1 MRKTALIH
9 FGKEKSLSKCCQLRA
24 QTLPEDT
31 NGKEEMANNLLISSD
46 FQFLLLHC
54 LQKETHHIH
63 PSTGLDFIAYVF
75 YFCLA
80 VFVMT
85 AVAFTSTMTQN
96 TSEIMCGFISHKDE
110 GSGAPETSASPKVS
124 DILEDL
130 GCYLNSQGKENIY
143 QTIKNVE
150 VKLFEDFELRITMSI
165 SNIISCFWIFK
176 KSEACKLSFDSEN
189 RYITSLTFSQI
200 KETQAGK
207 YTLLVRSET
216 GNYTVVVPVLIQK
229 KPAKPY
235 FRKRENSDSI
245 KCISES
251 YPQASVEWIF
261 CKTPE
266 KSCPFKRHEES
277 GEIDGIQMVQHELF
291 QTYIWCCA
299 VNVLGRECTGL
310 FTIDLNE
317 RQAAPLPEL
326 LLKVGE
332 PLLIRCRAVHR
343 NYKFGIQL
351 SFENREVEQ
360 GHCFKGLEYQAN
372 FSAIRIQ
379 HVFVPAAARS
389 DSGHYTC
396 SSTAHPNQ
404 TALVTVLEKGFIN
417 ITDSKEDFEIGEEE
431 FCFEVNFTAYPPVRC
446 MWLFSRKA
454 FPCVQS
460 YSMDGRSIS
469 SKFCN
474 HQHRSGIYIF
484 YAENDDTVVTKKFT
498 LYVRRKPE
506 IRMQLLFKEISC
518 VAEGYPASS
527 WVWRKCLELNSSNCT
542 EEITEGI
549 QNFLPERRSL
559 GSWISSSTLYVKETA
574 TTFSVECCANNSAGS
589 ACEKSFINLSVA
601 GAVSFPLD
609 NAALYASIGF
619 FLLLITFVFA
629 FIFLKY
635 KKQFKYESQW
645 RMIQM
650 IGPSDNEY
658 IYIDFR
664 EFEYDIKWEFPREN
678 LEFGQVL
685 GCGAFGKVVNATAY
699 GINKAGDS
707 VQVAVKMLKEKPD
720 ASEKDAL
727 MSELKMMTHIGSHE
741 NIVNLLGACT
751 LSGPIYL
758 IFEYCCYGDLL
769 NYLRNKREKF
779 HWTLTDIFKQ
789 QNFSFYHNIHQDQNS
804 RMGTHLKY
812 GGSTTLCREDEF
824 ETTQRSQNMNVTN
837 GSNGIV
843 LFSEED
849 QIKIASTQADEEE
862 DFNVLTFED
871 LLCFSYQVA
880 KGMEFLESKS
890 CIHRDLAARNILV
903 THGKVVKICDFGLAR
918 DVINDSNYIIRGNA
932 RLPVKWMAPES
943 LFERTYT
950 MKSDVWSYGILLWEI
965 FSLGVNPYPGI
976 QVDTNFYKLIQSG
989 FKMDQP
995 YYATK
1000 DVYCMM
1006 QSCWALDSRKRP
1018 SFSYLVSSL
1027 ASQLAELE
1035 GAVYHNMKKNVAT
1048 HHSTIK
1054 TKPRVS
1060 RHEESLVSPV
1070 VLQHE
1075 DPQVEK

>member
-1 MRKTALIH
+1 
-9 FGKEKSLSKCCQLRA
+9 
-24 QTLPEDT
+24 
-31 NGKEEMANNLLISSD
+31 
-46 FQFLLLHC
+46 
-54 LQKETHHIH
+54 
-63 PSTGLDFIAYVF
+63 
-75 YFCLA
+75 FCFA

-96 TSEIMCGFISHKDE
+96 TSEITCGFISQKDE
-110 GSGAPETSASPKVS
+110 GSEAPETSVSPKVS
-124 DILEDL
+124 SILEDL
-130 GCYLNSQGKENIY
+130 GCYLNSQGTENIY

-150 VKLFEDFELRITMSI
+150 VNIFEDIELRITMSI
-165 SNIISCFWIFK
+165 SNIISCFWFFK
-176 KSEACKLSFDSEN
+176 KSKACKLSFDAEN
-189 RYITSLTFSQI
+189 RYITSLAFSQI
-200 KETQAGK
+200 QEGQAGK
-207 YTLLVRSET
+207 YTLLVTSKT
-216 GNYTVVVPVLIQK
+216 GNYTVVVPVLIRK

-235 FRKRENSDSI
+235 FRKREKSDSI
-245 KCISES
+245 ECISES
-251 YPQASVEWIF
+251 YPQPSVEWIF

-266 KSCPFKRHEES
+266 KRHEET

-299 VNVLGRECTGL
+299 VNVLGRECTNL

-317 RQAAPLPEL
+317 KQAAPLPEL

-332 PLLIRCRAVHR
+332 PLLIRCRAVHH
-343 NYKFGIQL
+343 NYKFRIQL

-360 GHCFKGLEYQAN
+360 DRYFEGLEYQTN

-379 HVFVPAAARS
+379 YVFASAAGRN
-389 DSGHYTC
+389 DSGRYTC
-396 SSTAHPNQ
+396 SSTAHPDQ
-404 TALVTVLEKGFIN
+404 TALITVLEKGFIN
-417 ITDSKEDFEIGEEE
+417 ITDSKENFEIGEEE

-446 MWLFSRKA
+446 MWLFSQKT
-454 FPCVQS
+454 FPCKQS
-460 YSMDGRSIS
+460 YSADGHSIS

-474 HQHRSGIYIF
+474 HQHQSGIYVF
-484 YAENDDTVVTKKFT
+484 YAENDDTAVTKKFT

-506 IRMQLLFKEISC
+506 IRMELLFKQISC
-518 VAEGYPASS
+518 VAESYPASS
-527 WVWRKCLELNSSNCT
+527 WVWRNCHELNSSNCT
-542 EEITEGI
+542 EEVTEGI

-601 GAVSFPLD
+601 GAVSSPLD
-609 NAALYASIGF
+609 NAAFYVSVGF
-619 FLLLITFVFA
+619 FLLLIPFVFV

-664 EFEYDIKWEFPREN
+664 EFEYDVKWEFPREN

-685 GCGAFGKVVNATAY
+685 GSGAFGKVVNATAY
-699 GINKAGDS
+699 GINNAGDS

-751 LSGPIYL
+751 VSGPIYL

-769 NYLRNKREKF
+769 NYLRSKREKF

-789 QNFSFYHNIHQDQNS
+789 QNFSFYYNIHQDQNS
-804 RMGTHLKY
+804 R
-812 GGSTTLCREDEF
+812 EDEF
-824 ETTQRSQNMNVTN
+824 EIMQRSQNVNVTPGAN
-837 GSNGIV
+837 GTVV
-843 LFSEED
+843 LSEED
-849 QIKIASTQADEEE
+849 KIKDARTQVDEEE

-903 THGKVVKICDFGLAR
+903 THGRVVKICDFGLAR
-918 DVINDSNYIIRGNA
+918 DVMNDSDYIVRGNA

-943 LFERTYT
+943 IFERTYT

-1018 SFSYLVSSL
+1018 SFSNLVSSL
-1027 ASQLAELE
+1027 ACQLAEAE

-1048 HHSTIK
+1048 HHSSIK

-1060 RHEESLVSPV
+1060 RDEESL
-1070 VLQHE
+1070 L
-1075 DPQVEK
+1075 

>member
-1 MRKTALIH
+1 
-9 FGKEKSLSKCCQLRA
+9 
-24 QTLPEDT
+24 
-31 NGKEEMANNLLISSD
+31 
-46 FQFLLLHC
+46 
-54 LQKETHHIH
+54 
-63 PSTGLDFIAYVF
+63 
-75 YFCLA
+75 FCFTVL
-80 VFVMT
+80 VMT
-85 AVAFTSTMTQN
+85 AVAFTSAMNQN
-96 TSEIMCGFISHKDE
+96 TSEITCVFISQKDE
-110 GSGAPETSASPKVS
+110 GSGTPEALVSPKIS

-130 GCYLNSQGKENIY
+130 GCYLNSQGTDNIY
-143 QTIKNVE
+143 EPTKNVE
-150 VKLFEDFELRITMSI
+150 VNVFEDIELRVIMNI
-165 SNIISCFWIFK
+165 SDIISCLWFFK
-176 KSEACKLSFDSEN
+176 ESKTCEPSLDSKN
-189 RYITSLTFSQI
+189 RYVASLAFSRI

-207 YTLLVRSET
+207 YTLSVISKT
-216 GNYTVVVPVLIQK
+216 GNYTIFVPVLIRSK
-229 KPAKPY
+229 YISDEREKPGKPY
-235 FRKRENSDSI
+235 FRKREKLDAI
-245 KCISES
+245 ECISEG
-251 YPQASVEWIF
+251 YPQPSVEWIF

-266 KSCPFKRHEES
+266 KRHEET
-277 GEIDGIQMVQHELF
+277 GEIGGIQKVQHELF

-299 VNVLGRECTGL
+299 VNDLGRECTSL

-317 RQAAPLPEL
+317 RQVAPLPEL

-332 PLLIRCRAVHR
+332 PLLIRCRAVYR
-343 NYKFGIQL
+343 NYKFGIKL
-351 SFENREVEQ
+351 SFENKEVEQ
-360 GHCFKGLEYQAN
+360 DRQFEGLEYQTDR
-372 FSAIRIQ
+372 SAIRIQ
-379 HVFVPAAARS
+379 YAFASAAGRS

-396 SSTAHPNQ
+396 SSTVHPNQ

-417 ITDSKEDFEIGEEE
+417 ITNSKEDFEIGEEE

-446 MWLFSRKA
+446 MWLFSQKT
-454 FPCVQS
+454 FPCEQS
-460 YSMDGRSIS
+460 YSVDGRSIS

-474 HQHRSGIYIF
+474 HQHQSGIYVF
-484 YAENDDTVVTKKFT
+484 YAENDDTVMTKKFT

-506 IRMQLLFKEISC
+506 VMMQVLFKQISC
-518 VAEGYPASS
+518 VADSYPAAS
-527 WVWRKCLELNSSNCT
+527 WVWRNCPELNSSNCT

-549 QNFLPERRSL
+549 HNFLPERRSL
-559 GSWISSSTLYVKETA
+559 GSWISSSTLDVKETA
-574 TTFSVECCANNSAGS
+574 TTFSIECCANNSVGS
-589 ACEKSFINLSVA
+589 TCDKNFINLSVA
-601 GAVSFPLD
+601 GAVSSPPD
-609 NAALYASIGF
+609 NAAFYVSVGF
-619 FLLLITFVFA
+619 FLLLIAFLFVFVYH
-629 FIFLKY
+629 KY
-635 KKQFKYESQW
+635 KKQFRYESQLQ
-645 RMIQM
+645 MIQM

-664 EFEYDIKWEFPREN
+664 EFEYDLKWEFPREN

-685 GCGAFGKVVNATAY
+685 GSGAFGKVVNATAY
-699 GINKAGDS
+699 GISSAGDS

-751 LSGPIYL
+751 VSGPIYL

-769 NYLRNKREKF
+769 NYLRSKREKF
-779 HWTLTDIFKQ
+779 HWTLTDLFKQ
-789 QNFSFYHNIHQDQNS
+789 HNFSFYHNIHLDQNS
-804 RMGTHLKY
+804 
-812 GGSTTLCREDEF
+812 REDEF
-824 ETTQRSQNMNVTN
+824 EIAQSQNTNVAS

-843 LFSEED
+843 LYSEED
-849 QIKIASTQADEEE
+849 KIKYASRQMDEEE

-918 DVINDSNYIIRGNA
+918 DVVSDSNYIVRGNA

-989 FKMDQP
+989 FKMDRP

-1000 DVYCMM
+1000 DVYHVM

-1018 SFSYLVSSL
+1018 SFSWLVSSL
-1027 ASQLAELE
+1027 ACQLAEAE
-1035 GAVYHNMKKNVAT
+1035 GAVYQNMKKNVST
-1048 HHSTIK
+1048 HSSSIK
-1054 TKPRVS
+1054 TKPHVS
-1060 RHEESLVSPV
+1060 RDEESLLFPT
-1070 VLQHE
+1070 VL
-1075 DPQVEK
+1075 

>member
-1 MRKTALIH
+1 HLTVCPPAL
-9 FGKEKSLSKCCQLRA
+9 Q
-24 QTLPEDT
+24 
-31 NGKEEMANNLLISSD
+31 
-46 FQFLLLHC
+46 
-54 LQKETHHIH
+54 
-63 PSTGLDFIAYVF
+63 
-75 YFCLA
+75 
-80 VFVMT
+80 
-85 AVAFTSTMTQN
+85 
-96 TSEIMCGFISHKDE
+96 
-110 GSGAPETSASPKVS
+110 VS
-124 DILEDL
+124 NITEDL
-130 GCYLNSQGKENIY
+130 GCYLNSQGAENIY
-143 QTIKNVE
+143 QTTKNVE
-150 VKLFEDFELRITMSI
+150 VNVFEDIELRITMSI
-165 SNIISCFWIFK
+165 SNIISCFWFFK
-176 KSEACKLSFDSEN
+176 NSKACKLSFDSEN
-189 RYITSLTFSQI
+189 RYTTSLAFSQI
-200 KETQAGK
+200 KEGQAGK
-207 YTLLVRSET
+207 YTLLVTSKT
-216 GNYTVVVPVLIQK
+216 GNYTVVVPVLIRT
-229 KPAKPY
+229 KPY
-235 FRKRENSDSI
+235 FRKREKSDSI
-245 KCISES
+245 QCISES
-251 YPQASVEWIF
+251 YPQPSVEWIF

-266 KSCPFKRHEES
+266 KSCPYKKHEETE
-277 GEIDGIQMVQHELF
+277 GINGIQMVQHELF
-291 QTYIWCCA
+291 QTHIWCCA
-299 VNVLGRECTGL
+299 VNVLGRECSSL

-317 RQAAPLPEL
+317 RQATPLPEL

-332 PLLIRCRAVHR
+332 PLLIRCRAVHH
-343 NYKFGIQL
+343 NYKFRMQL

-360 GHCFKGLEYQAN
+360 GRHFEGLEYLRN

-379 HVFVPAAARS
+379 YLFASAAGRN

-396 SSTAHPNQ
+396 SSTAHLNQ
-404 TALVTVLEKGFIN
+404 TALITVLEKGFIN
-417 ITDSKEDFEIGEEE
+417 IIDSKEDFEIGEEE

-446 MWLFSRKA
+446 MWLFSKKT
-454 FPCVQS
+454 FPCKQS
-460 YSMDGRSIS
+460 YSVDGRSIS

-474 HQHRSGIYIF
+474 HQHQSGIYIF
-484 YAENDDTVVTKKFT
+484 YAENDDTVVTKNFT

-506 IRMQLLFKEISC
+506 IRMQLLFKQISC

-527 WVWRKCLELNSSNCT
+527 WVWRNCLELNSSNCT

-549 QNFLPERRSL
+549 HSFLPERRSL
-559 GSWISSSTLYVKETA
+559 GSWISSSILYVKETA

-589 ACEKSFINLSVA
+589 ACEKIA
-601 GAVSFPLD
+601 GAVSSPPD
-609 NAALYASIGF
+609 NAAFYVSIGF
-619 FLLLITFVFA
+619 FLLLIAFVFA
-629 FIFLKY
+629 ITFLKY
-635 KKQFKYESQW
+635 KKQFRFESQW
-645 RMIQM
+645 QMIQM

-664 EFEYDIKWEFPREN
+664 QFEYDMKWEFPREN

-685 GCGAFGKVVNATAY
+685 GSGAFGKVVNATAY
-699 GINKAGDS
+699 GINNAGDS

-751 LSGPIYL
+751 VSGPIYL

-769 NYLRNKREKF
+769 NYLRSKREKF
-779 HWTLTDIFKQ
+779 HWTLTDVFKQ
-789 QNFSFYHNIHQDQNS
+789 QNFSFYHNVHQHQNS
-804 RMGTHLKY
+804 
-812 GGSTTLCREDEF
+812 S
-824 ETTQRSQNMNVTN
+824 SQNINVTPGAN
-837 GSNGIV
+837 GMV
-843 LFSEED
+843 LFSED
-849 QIKIASTQADEEE
+849 DARTQVDEEE

-890 CIHRDLAARNILV
+890 CIHRDLAARNVLV

-918 DVINDSNYIIRGNA
+918 DVMNDSNYIIRGNA

-1027 ASQLAELE
+1027 ACQLAEAE
-1035 GAVYHNMKKNVAT
+1035 GAKNVT
-1048 HHSTIK
+1048 RHSNNK
-1054 TKPRVS
+1054 TKPYVS
-1060 RHEESLVSPV
+1060 RDEDSLLSPV

-1075 DPQVEK
+1075 DPQI